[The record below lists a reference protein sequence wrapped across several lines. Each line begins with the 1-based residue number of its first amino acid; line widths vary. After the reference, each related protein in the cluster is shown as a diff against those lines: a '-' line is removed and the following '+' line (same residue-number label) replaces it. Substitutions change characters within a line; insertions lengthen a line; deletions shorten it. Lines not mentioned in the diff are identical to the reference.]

1 MKINV
6 SETVIQFQKK
16 LSGLDMLVVEFTSL
30 LNRLEIPYV
39 LVSGYVAFLFGRSR
53 MSEDVDCIVE
63 KLDSSTFMKVW
74 KEVSQSFDCLNT
86 TEAQEAYEEY
96 LGSGSSIR
104 FSKKKTFIPNIEFKF
119 PKVELDRWTLQERK
133 TVVVNGHQLYISP
146 LELQIPFKLYLGTE
160 KDIEDAKYL
169 YQVFQGNL
177 DLALLQEFNR
187 KLKTEE
193 LFQRYVE

>member
-16 LSGLDMLVVEFTSL
+16 LSDLDTFVVEFTSV

-39 LVSGYVAFLFGRSR
+39 LVSGYVAYLFGRSR
-53 MSEDVDCIVE
+53 ISEDVDCIVE
-63 KLDSSTFMKVW
+63 KLDSTTFMKVW
-74 KEVSQSFDCLNT
+74 KEVSLNFDCLNT
-86 TEAQEAYEEY
+86 TEADEAYDEY

-104 FSKKKTFIPNIEFKF
+104 FAKKNMFIPNVEFKF

-133 TVVVNGHQLYISP
+133 TVVVDGHRLYISP
-146 LELQIPFKLYLGTE
+146 LELKISFKLYLGTE
-160 KDIEDAKYL
+160 KDIEDAKFL
-169 YQVFQGNL
+169 YKVFQGNL
-177 DLALLQEFNR
+177 DLALLKEFNK

-193 LFQRYVE
+193 LFQRYVA